1 VPPHPDERH
10 AGPECV
16 QKEKEMFETA
26 ILSNGPR
33 TKRVWATIAGFTGQ
47 VIVIGFAL
55 IAPLLFPQVIPKVA
69 YVMPIAPPA
78 ASLPPPAPG
87 GNSAPRHPHV
97 VPVNANALV
106 FREPTRVPTT
116 NPITINDVDDA
127 PVISGGPVGV
137 PNGAPNG
144 VPWGIPTGTGDPTG
158 RGFVVP
164 KPPDPPKPVTAA
176 APNDPPSVPARR
188 ISVVKLAT
196 PIHRVDPIYPHIAKT
211 AGISGTV
218 ELVGV
223 LGADGR
229 IRELRVLR
237 GHPLLINAAL
247 DAVKQWVYAPTL
259 LNGEPV
265 EVQAPITVNF
275 ILNR

>member
-1 VPPHPDERH
+1 
-10 AGPECV
+10 
-16 QKEKEMFETA
+16 MFETA

-33 TKRVWATIAGFTGQ
+33 TKRVWATVAGFTGQ
-47 VIVIGFAL
+47 VIVIGCAL
-55 IAPLLFPQVIPKVA
+55 IAPLMFPQVIPKMA
-69 YVMPIAPPA
+69 YVMSIAPPG
-78 ASLPPPAPG
+78 PPPPPPG
-87 GNSAPRHPHV
+87 PRGNAAPRQPRV

-106 FREPTRVPTT
+106 FTQPTRVPTT
-116 NPITINDVDDA
+116 APVILNDVDDA
-127 PVISGGPVGV
+127 PVITGSAVGV

-144 VPWGIPTGTGDPTG
+144 VPWGVPGATGDPAD
-158 RGFVVP
+158 RGFVVL
-164 KPPDPPKPVTAA
+164 KPPDPPKPVAVAT
-176 APNDPPSVPARR
+176 PKDTPSAPARR

-196 PIHRVDPIYPHIAKT
+196 PIHRVDPIYPHIAKIS
-211 AGISGTV
+211 GISGTV

-223 LGADGR
+223 LGTDGR